1 MNLKSRHIFEGSDD
15 YVYDYYEIYD
25 EEFRDILTKMI
36 NGDRTPIRLA
46 KIKPAMY
53 QQALNEFM
61 RYGQIMRY
69 PTKYID
75 EWKDIIVRNTI
86 LLSVIT
92 MFFGH
97 ISYFDVDTFNDY
109 VLNTDETG
117 ESVSDW
123 TEAMEYIKAH
133 GYDDVLEAFLPKF
146 SNGHDL
152 ISDYGLE
159 PLEKIVSQLLQ
170 TTDPNRILIL
180 INQALDISH
189 QRSDLSE
196 LFIEGGQA
204 SLNKISG
211 MDEGL
216 NRIINEEIIKFI
228 NEQII

>member
-1 MNLKSRHIFEGSDD
+1 MSFKSKHITESSDD
-15 YVYDYYEIYD
+15 YIYDYYEIYD
-25 EEFRDILTKMI
+25 EEFRNILTKMI
-36 NGDRTPIRLA
+36 NGDRTPIRLS

-61 RYGQIMRY
+61 KYGQFMRY
-69 PTKYID
+69 PTKYVD

-92 MFFGH
+92 MLFGH
-97 ISYFDVDTFNDY
+97 TSYFDFDTFNDM

-123 TEAMEYIKAH
+123 VKAMEYIEEH

-146 SNGHDL
+146 SNGSDL
-152 ISDYGLE
+152 ISDYGLK
-159 PLEKIVSQLLQ
+159 PLEKIVSQLLR
-170 TTDPNRILIL
+170 TTDPNEIIVL

-211 MDEGL
+211 MDENL
-216 NRIINEEIIKFI
+216 NRIINEEISRFI